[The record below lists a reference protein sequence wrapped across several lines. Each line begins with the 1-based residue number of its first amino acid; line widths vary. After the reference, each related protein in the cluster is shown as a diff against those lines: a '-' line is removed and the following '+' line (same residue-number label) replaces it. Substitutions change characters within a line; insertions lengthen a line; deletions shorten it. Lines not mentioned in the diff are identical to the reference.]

1 MGSLGFTMPFAQ
13 ATGSLGLFV
22 ATQSEVAAAKHDL
35 RSLLLTNWGERPM
48 HRDLGCNLI
57 EFLFQQMIV
66 GETDV
71 LVEERIRSQVSKWLP
86 FLAIKAIK
94 VTFPEDRP
102 NTIRVDMKYFL
113 ISKPEFVED
122 ISAEVTA

>member
-1 MGSLGFTMPFAQ
+1 MASIGFTMPFAQ

-22 ATQSEVAAAKHDL
+22 ASTSDVSAAKHDL

-48 HRDLGCNLI
+48 HRDMGCNLI
-57 EFLFQQMIV
+57 EFIFQPIIV

-71 LVEERIRSQVSKWLP
+71 LVQERIRSQVSKWLP
-86 FLAIKAIK
+86 FLAIKSIN
-94 VTFPEDRP
+94 VTFPQDRP
-102 NTIRVDMKYFL
+102 NTIRVDMQYFL
-113 ISKPEFVED
+113 ISKPEYVED